1 MKKTLLATA
10 IPAMIFASSAS
21 AIELYADEVNT
32 FSVGGH
38 ISAGLIGSDEGSTGV
53 NSVSPRINIG
63 ATRDLGNG
71 FVANTL
77 VEFGVNMDGGE
88 NTFWTRLGY
97 VGLTHDVYGNVT
109 VGTQWAPTYDVNGLA
124 DMPIAFANENLYN
137 NDMSQLATGRGDNM
151 VSYRNSFDLAE
162 NIALNFGLG
171 VQGAQTAELENNAKD
186 RYSARYQAAL
196 SFDFSDFTV
205 GVTHNSGD
213 VNYATEAKKETATVT
228 KIAAKYGS
236 YGQGLYVAAVYGESE
251 FAYRPDGLAPK
262 SSDVEALVAYAFEN
276 SVNVS
281 LNFEEVTNDTTN
293 QTELSQT
300 AVQVEYNFAPSV
312 VGYAGY
318 QFDLGTDIS
327 TKKDNVWMIGARVY
341 L

>member
-1 MKKTLLATA
+1 MKKTLLATT
-10 IPAMIFASSAS
+10 IPAMVFASTAS
-21 AIELYADEVNT
+21 AVELYADEVNT

-38 ISAGLIGSDEGSTGV
+38 ISAGLIGSDQDSTGV
-53 NSVSPRINIG
+53 NSVSPRINVA

-71 FVANTL
+71 FVVDAR
-77 VEFGVNMDGGE
+77 VEFGINMDGGD

-97 VGLTHDVYGNVT
+97 VGLTHETYGNVT

-124 DMPIAFANENLYN
+124 DMPIAFANDNLYN

-151 VSYRNSFDLAE
+151 VSYRNSFAISE
-162 NIALNFGLG
+162 NSALNFGLAA
-171 VQGAQTAELENNAKD
+171 QGAQSSELDSGAED
-186 RYSARYQAAL
+186 HYSARYQAAL
-196 SFDFSDFTV
+196 AFDFSDFTI
-205 GVTHNSGD
+205 GVTHNTGD
-213 VNYATEAKKETATVT
+213 VNYASEAKKETAKVT
-228 KIAAKYGS
+228 KIAAKYGA

-276 SVNVS
+276 SVNLS
-281 LNFEEVTNDTTN
+281 LNYEEVTNDTTN
-293 QTELSQT
+293 ETELNHT
-300 AVQVEYNFAPSV
+300 AVQVEYNFTPSV

-318 QFDLGTDIS
+318 QFDLGTDL
-327 TKKDNVWMIGARVY
+327 TNKKDNVWMIGARVY

>member
-1 MKKTLLATA
+1 MKKTLLATT
-10 IPAMIFASSAS
+10 IPAMLFATAAS
-21 AIELYADEVNT
+21 ATELYSDEVN
-32 FSVGGH
+32 SLSLGGH

-124 DMPIAFANENLYN
+124 DMPIAFANDNLYN

-171 VQGAQTAELENNAKD
+171 VQGAQTSDDNDKYD
-186 RYSARYQAAL
+186 ARYQAAL

-205 GVTHNSGD
+205 GVTQNSGD
-213 VNYATEAKKETATVT
+213 VNYATKAKKETATVT
-228 KIAAKYGS
+228 KVAAKYGS

-251 FAYRPDGLAPK
+251 NAYRPDGLAPK
-262 SSDVEALVAYAFEN
+262 SSDVEAIIAYAFDN

-281 LNFEEVTNDTTN
+281 LNYEEVTNDTTN
-293 QTELSQT
+293 KTELSQT
-300 AVQVEYNFAPSV
+300 AVQVEYNFASNV

-327 TKKDNVWMIGARVY
+327 NKKDNVWMIGARFY